1 MFSCIPENAI
11 NLIFLNTHQMQAQL
25 HKLLSLLKNPNMELE
40 KKKKNPKDTN
50 HHIQHIS
57 QPATWHAKVTNHHQ
71 LYASTKPSS
80 HQLMYAMHPWF

>member
-40 KKKKNPKDTN
+40 KKKKNPRVQTTTFNTYLNLQRGMPRLQTTINFMPPLSLQATN
-50 HHIQHIS
+50 
-57 QPATWHAKVTNHHQ
+57 
-71 LYASTKPSS
+71 
-80 HQLMYAMHPWF
+80 

>member
-40 KKKKNPKDTN
+40 KKKKK
-50 HHIQHIS
+50 IQGYKPPHSTHIS
-57 QPATWHAKVTNHHQ
+57 TSNVACQGYKPP
-71 LYASTKPSS
+71 STLCL
-80 HQLMYAMHPWF
+80 H